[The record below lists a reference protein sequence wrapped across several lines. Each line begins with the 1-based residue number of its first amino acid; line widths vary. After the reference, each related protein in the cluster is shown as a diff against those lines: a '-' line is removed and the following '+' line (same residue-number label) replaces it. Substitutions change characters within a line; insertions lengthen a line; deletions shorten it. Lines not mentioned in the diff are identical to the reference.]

1 MTRTII
7 HKWYYEHDIN
17 TVWEYLTKSDLIAQW
32 LMDNDFKPIVGHE
45 FTFKTQPKIKFG
57 FDGTVYGK
65 VLEIVP
71 QKKLVYSWKGG
82 ASGKT
87 SLDTIVTWTLTEKN
101 GGTELLLE
109 HSGFKGV
116 KNYLPYFIMGKGW
129 QKIVKRLADKMKSV
143 VL

>member
-1 MTRTII
+1 M
-7 HKWYYEHDIN
+7 E
-17 TVWEYLTKSDLIAQW
+17 
-32 LMDNDFKPIVGHE
+32 NDFKPIVGHE
-45 FTFKTQPKIKFG
+45 FTFKTKPKIKFG

-65 VLEIVP
+65 VLEIIP

-87 SLDTIVTWTLTEKN
+87 SLDTIVTWLLTEKD

-109 HSGFKGV
+109 HSGFIGV